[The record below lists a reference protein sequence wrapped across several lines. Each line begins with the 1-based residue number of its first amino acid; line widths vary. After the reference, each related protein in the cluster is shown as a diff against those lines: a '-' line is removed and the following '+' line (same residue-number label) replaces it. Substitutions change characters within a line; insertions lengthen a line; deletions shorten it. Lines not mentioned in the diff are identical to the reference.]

1 MTAVSPMTDGFGR
14 RIDYL
19 RISLTERCDLR
30 CAYCRP
36 GGRSRTPDGDVLTA
50 EQVLTIVRAG
60 LGLGIT
66 RVRLTGGEPLMCDDL
81 EEIVAAISGLPGSAD
96 LSLTTN
102 GQRLAARASGLA
114 AAGLRRV
121 NVSLDSFDPDAYRAI
136 TGGELAPVV
145 AGIDAA
151 LEAGLLPVKLNAV
164 LSGPQMLDH
173 QVGAFV
179 EFIRHRPVHLRFIE
193 AMPTGSCRSYLP
205 AAQVLDSLAQ
215 AGDLVPIAGPPG
227 GGPAS
232 YYRLGDSLGTIGVIA
247 PISDPFCGRCNR
259 LRVSARG
266 KLLSCLF
273 STAAMDMLPALGA
286 SDPVG
291 AVAEVMTAAAAAKPR
306 AYADVAS
313 ASGISAMHAIGG

>member
-1 MTAVSPMTDGFGR
+1 MTAVSPLTDRFGR

-30 CAYCRP
+30 CVYCQP
-36 GGRSRTPDGDVLTA
+36 AGCSGASDADLLTA
-50 EQVLTIVRAG
+50 EHVRTIVEAG

-66 RVRLTGGEPLMCDDL
+66 RVRLTGGEPLMRDDL
-81 EEIVAAISGLPGSAD
+81 EQIVSGISNLPGLAD

-102 GQRLAARASGLA
+102 GQRLAVRAPGLA

-121 NVSLDSFDPDAYRAI
+121 NVSLDSFDPGAYRAI

-151 LEAGLLPVKLNAV
+151 LAAGLSPVKLNAV

-173 QVGAFV
+173 HAGAFV
-179 EFIRHRPVHLRFIE
+179 EFIRRRPVHVRFIE

-205 AAQVLDSLAQ
+205 AARILDRLAQ
-215 AGDLVPIAGPPG
+215 EGDLVPIAGPPG

-259 LRVSARG
+259 LRVSASGR
-266 KLLSCLF
+266 LLSCLF
-273 STAAMDMLPALGA
+273 STAALDLLPALGA
-286 SDPVG
+286 SDPVS
-291 AVAEVMTAAAAAKPR
+291 AVSEVIAAAAAAKPR
-306 AYADVAS
+306 AYADVAP

>member
-1 MTAVSPMTDGFGR
+1 MTAVSPLTDGFGR

-30 CAYCRP
+30 CVYCQP
-36 GGRSRTPDGDVLTA
+36 AGCSGMSDADLLTA
-50 EQVLTIVRAG
+50 EHVLTIVEAG

-66 RVRLTGGEPLMCDDL
+66 RVRLTGGEPLMRDDL
-81 EEIVAAISGLPGSAD
+81 EKIVAGISGLPGLED

-102 GQRLAARASGLA
+102 GQRLAARAEALA

-136 TGGELAPVV
+136 TGGELAPAV
-145 AGIDAA
+145 AGVDAA
-151 LEAGLLPVKLNAV
+151 LAAGLSPVKLNAV
-164 LSGPQMLDH
+164 LSGPHILNH
-173 QVGAFV
+173 QVDAFV
-179 EFIRHRPVHLRFIE
+179 EFIRERPVHVRFIE

-205 AAQVLDSLAQ
+205 AARILDRLAQ
-215 AGDLVPIAGPPG
+215 EGDLVSIAGPPG

-259 LRVSARG
+259 LRVSASG

-273 STAAMDMLPALGA
+273 STAALDMLPALSA
-286 SDPVG
+286 SDALG
-291 AVAEVMTAAAAAKPR
+291 AVSEVIAAAVAAKPR